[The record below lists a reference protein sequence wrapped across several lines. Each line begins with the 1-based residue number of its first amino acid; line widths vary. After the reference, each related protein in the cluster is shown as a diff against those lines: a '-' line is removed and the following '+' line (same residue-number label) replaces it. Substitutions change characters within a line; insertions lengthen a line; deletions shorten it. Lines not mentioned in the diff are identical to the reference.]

1 MTRARRRRI
10 IRTRR
15 TMTGLALVGSISF
28 LAGMTDATGLLLTG
42 DFVSF
47 MTGNTTRAALALS
60 EGNLYHAAVLISAIL
75 VFVLGNAAGI
85 VIAHVSERR
94 IFVVLGCVGLVLALA
109 SVMTAESLMLARFSM
124 IVFSMG
130 MVNAAVEHIEGL
142 PIGLTYVTGA
152 LSRFGRGI
160 GRWIIGDR
168 RIEWTIQIVPW
179 GGMVLGAIAGAVLT
193 RLTGAHALWLVAI
206 FAMALAIAA
215 TFIPR
220 PLQRRFNQ
228 KLAPQRPAAL
238 RGK

>member
-15 TMTGLALVGSISF
+15 TLTGLALVGSISF

-60 EGNLYHAAVLISAIL
+60 QGNLYHAAVLISAIL

-94 IFVVLGCVGLVLALA
+94 IFVVLGCVGALLALA
-109 SVMTAESLMLARFSM
+109 SMTTAEGLMLARFYM
-124 IVFSMG
+124 IVLSMG
-130 MVNAAVEHIEGL
+130 MVNASVEHIEGL

-193 RLTGAHALWLVAI
+193 RLSGAHALWLVSI
-206 FAMALAIAA
+206 FAMALALA
-215 TFIPR
+215 TMFIPR

-228 KLAPQRPAAL
+228 KFAPHHTGAL
-238 RGK
+238 R

>member
-15 TMTGLALVGSISF
+15 TLTGLALVGSISF

-47 MTGNTTRAALALS
+47 MTGNTTRAALALGQ
-60 EGNLYHAAVLISAIL
+60 GNLYHAAVLISAIL
-75 VFVLGNAAGI
+75 VFVLGNATGI

-94 IFVVLGCVGLVLALA
+94 IFVVLGCVGAVLALA
-109 SVMTAESLMLARFSM
+109 SMTTAESLMLVRFYM
-124 IVFSMG
+124 IVCSMG

-168 RIEWTIQIVPW
+168 RVEWTIQLVPW
-179 GGMVLGAIAGAVLT
+179 GGMMLGAIAGAVLT
-193 RLTGAHALWLVAI
+193 RLTGAHALWLVSI
-206 FAMALAIAA
+206 FAMALALVAM
-215 TFIPR
+215 FIPR

-228 KLAPQRPAAL
+228 KLAPHHTGAL
-238 RGK
+238 R

>member
-1 MTRARRRRI
+1 
-10 IRTRR
+10 
-15 TMTGLALVGSISF
+15 MTGIGLVGSISF

-60 EGNLYHAAVLISAIL
+60 EGNLYHAAVLVSAIL

-109 SVMTAESLMLARFSM
+109 SVMTMQGLLLARFYM
-124 IVFSMG
+124 IVFAMG

-152 LSRFGRGI
+152 LSRLGRGI

-168 RIEWTIQIVPW
+168 HIEWTIHIVPW

-193 RLTGAHALWLVAI
+193 RQTGAQALWAVSL
-206 FAMALAIAA
+206 FAMVLALAAM
-215 TFIPR
+215 FIPR

-228 KLAPQRPAAL
+228 KIAPHRSAVA
-238 RGK
+238 RAK

>member
-15 TMTGLALVGSISF
+15 TLTGLALVGSISF

-60 EGNLYHAAVLISAIL
+60 QGNLYHAAVLISAIL

-94 IFVVLGCVGLVLALA
+94 IFVVLGCVGALLALA
-109 SVMTAESLMLARFSM
+109 SMTTAEGLMLARFYM
-124 IVFSMG
+124 IVLSMG

-168 RIEWTIQIVPW
+168 RIEWTIQLVPW
-179 GGMVLGAIAGAVLT
+179 GGMMLGAIAGAVLT
-193 RLTGAHALWLVAI
+193 RLSGAHALWLVSI
-206 FAMALAIAA
+206 FAMALALVAM
-215 TFIPR
+215 FIPR

-228 KLAPQRPAAL
+228 KLAPHHTGAL
-238 RGK
+238 R

>member
-60 EGNLYHAAVLISAIL
+60 EGNLYHTAVLISAIL

-85 VIAHVSERR
+85 VIAHVSDRR
-94 IFVVLGCVGLVLALA
+94 IFVVLGCVGFVLALA
-109 SVMTAESLMLARFSM
+109 SITTAQSMMLARFYM

-168 RIEWTIQIVPW
+168 RVEWTIQIVPW

-193 RLTGAHALWLVAI
+193 RLTGAHALWLVSI
-206 FAMALAIAA
+206 FAMALALVAM
-215 TFIPR
+215 FIPR

-228 KLAPQRPAAL
+228 KLVPHHPTAL
-238 RGK
+238 RAK

>member
-1 MTRARRRRI
+1 MTRARRRRL

-15 TMTGLALVGSISF
+15 TVTGIALVGSISF

-60 EGNLYHAAVLISAIL
+60 QGNLYHAAVLISAIL

-85 VIAHVSERR
+85 VIAHFSQRR

-109 SVMTAESLMLARFSM
+109 SMMTMQNLLLARFYL
-124 IVFSMG
+124 IVLAMG
-130 MVNAAVEHIEGL
+130 MVNAAVEQIEGL

-179 GGMVLGAIAGAVLT
+179 GGMLLGAIAGALLT
-193 RLTGAHALWLVAI
+193 RLTGAHALWLVSL
-206 FAMALAIAA
+206 FAMVLAFVAR
-215 TFIPR
+215 FIPR

-228 KLAPQRPAAL
+228 KIAPHRSAVA
-238 RGK
+238 RAK

>member
-15 TMTGLALVGSISF
+15 TLTGIALVGAISF

-47 MTGNTTRAALALS
+47 MTGNTTRAALSLS
-60 EGNLYHAAVLISAIL
+60 DGNLYHAAVLISAIV

-109 SVMTAESLMLARFSM
+109 SMTTGQSM
-124 IVFSMG
+124 ILASFYLIVCSMG

-168 RIEWTIQIVPW
+168 RVEWTIQIVPW
-179 GGMVLGAIAGAVLT
+179 GGMIAGAIAGAVLT
-193 RLTGAHALWLVAI
+193 RLTGAHALWLVSV
-206 FAMALAIAA
+206 FAMALAFAA
-215 TFIPR
+215 MFIPR

-228 KLAPQRPAAL
+228 KLAAHRSAAM